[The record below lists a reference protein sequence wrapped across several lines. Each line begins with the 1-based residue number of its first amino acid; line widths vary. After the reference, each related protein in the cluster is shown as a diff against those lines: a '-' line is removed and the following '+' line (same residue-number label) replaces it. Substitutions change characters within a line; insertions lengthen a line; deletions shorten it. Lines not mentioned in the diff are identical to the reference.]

1 MRRRVD
7 PLEVDLGAS
16 IFDRRFP
23 LTVTK
28 FAGGPVGIDSLA
40 ATLGGA
46 RHLNVVEPFLIQQ
59 GFLVRSARGRV
70 GTPTAWRHFGA
81 SHRRLTRAAA
91 ACRCFAARN
100 RDLERFSFPV
110 RVYWEDTDAGGVVY
124 YASYLKFLER
134 ARSEWL
140 RALGIDQV
148 KLQRD
153 ERLQFVVV
161 EANIRYHRPARFD
174 DELVVSVALEE
185 LRGASLAL
193 AQDVRRGTDA
203 SELLISATI
212 RAACIDADS
221 LRPRPLPLALTSQF

>member
-1 MRRRVD
+1 M
-7 PLEVDLGAS
+7 
-16 IFDRRFP
+16 
-23 LTVTK
+23 
-28 FAGGPVGIDSLA
+28 
-40 ATLGGA
+40 
-46 RHLNVVEPFLIQQ
+46 
-59 GFLVRSARGRV
+59 
-70 GTPTAWRHFGA
+70 
-81 SHRRLTRAAA
+81 
-91 ACRCFAARN
+91 
-100 RDLERFSFPV
+100 ERFSFPV

-174 DELVVSVALEE
+174 DELVVSVALED

-193 AQDVRRGTDA
+193 AQDVRRGPDA
-203 SELLISATI
+203 GELLISATI
-212 RAACIDADS
+212 RAACIDADN
-221 LRPRPLPLALTSQF
+221 LRPRPLPPALTSQF

>member
-1 MRRRVD
+1 M
-7 PLEVDLGAS
+7 
-16 IFDRRFP
+16 
-23 LTVTK
+23 
-28 FAGGPVGIDSLA
+28 
-40 ATLGGA
+40 
-46 RHLNVVEPFLIQQ
+46 
-59 GFLVRSARGRV
+59 
-70 GTPTAWRHFGA
+70 
-81 SHRRLTRAAA
+81 
-91 ACRCFAARN
+91 
-100 RDLERFSFPV
+100 ERFSFPV

-193 AQDVRRGTDA
+193 AQDVRRGPDA

-221 LRPRPLPLALTSQF
+221 LRPRPLPPALMSQF

>member
-1 MRRRVD
+1 M
-7 PLEVDLGAS
+7 GS
-16 IFDRRFP
+16 
-23 LTVTK
+23 
-28 FAGGPVGIDSLA
+28 
-40 ATLGGA
+40 
-46 RHLNVVEPFLIQQ
+46 
-59 GFLVRSARGRV
+59 
-70 GTPTAWRHFGA
+70 
-81 SHRRLTRAAA
+81 
-91 ACRCFAARN
+91 
-100 RDLERFSFPV
+100 FSFPV

-174 DELVVSVALEE
+174 DELVVSVTLEE

-193 AQDVRRGTDA
+193 AQDVRRGEGA
-203 SELLISATI
+203 GELLISAKI
-212 RAACIDADS
+212 RAACIDADN

>member
-1 MRRRVD
+1 
-7 PLEVDLGAS
+7 LGS
-16 IFDRRFP
+16 
-23 LTVTK
+23 
-28 FAGGPVGIDSLA
+28 
-40 ATLGGA
+40 
-46 RHLNVVEPFLIQQ
+46 
-59 GFLVRSARGRV
+59 
-70 GTPTAWRHFGA
+70 
-81 SHRRLTRAAA
+81 
-91 ACRCFAARN
+91 
-100 RDLERFSFPV
+100 FSFPV

-124 YASYLKFLER
+124 YPSYLKFLER

-148 KLQRD
+148 QLQRD

-193 AQDVRRGTDA
+193 AQDVRRGA
-203 SELLISATI
+203 GAGELLISAKI

-221 LRPRPLPLALTSQF
+221 LRPRPLPQALTSQF